1 MAVRFNFSGQILPKQ
16 IFWFAILQE
25 KISCWKQIFYIYLY
39 PMIYYGSWPWLI
51 KGSDIHIPNN
61 SVKWVVRAVA
71 QEYQMSSKNCC
82 IEYQMSWKDC
92 CIKSSIASRLCSLK
106 YQKME
111 RVNQSFSLLPTSW
124 IEIRDVQWSY
134 VINNYFKIKKKI
146 ILQFHWEHLK
156 I

>member
-25 KISCWKQIFYIYLY
+25 KISCRKQIFYIYLY
-39 PMIYYGSWPWLI
+39 PMIYCGSWPWLI

-61 SVKWVVRAVA
+61 SVKWVVRAVV
-71 QEYQMSSKNCC
+71 Q
-82 IEYQMSWKDC
+82 EYQMSWKDC
-92 CIKSSIASRLCSLK
+92 CIKSSTASRLCSLK

-111 RVNQSFSLLPTSW
+111 RVNQSFRLLPTSW

-134 VINNYFKIKKKI
+134 VINNYIKIKRKI
-146 ILQFHWEHLK
+146 ILLFHWEHLK

>member
-25 KISCWKQIFYIYLY
+25 KISCRKQIFYIYLY

-61 SVKWVVRAVA
+61 SVKWVVRAVV
-71 QEYQMSSKNCC
+71 Q
-82 IEYQMSWKDC
+82 EYQMSWKDC

-124 IEIRDVQWSY
+124 IEIHDVQWSY
-134 VINNYFKIKKKI
+134 VINNYIKIKRKI
-146 ILQFHWEHLK
+146 ILLFHREHLK

>member
-25 KISCWKQIFYIYLY
+25 KISCRKQIFYIYLY

-61 SVKWVVRAVA
+61 SVKWVVRAVV
-71 QEYQMSSKNCC
+71 Q
-82 IEYQMSWKDC
+82 EYQMSWKDC

-134 VINNYFKIKKKI
+134 VINNYFKIKRKI